1 MNKITKTDNW
11 LIEGRK
17 NEELV
22 SEKILAIVSGRI
34 QLRRIELGLDQK
46 QFAKLLGVTQ
56 GMVSRWESG
65 MYNFTITTLVN
76 ICEKLGLTFE
86 PQITAKEIEEVSV
99 QETAFTIINCV
110 SSRDDKYSDWTPTW
124 NPHHTNNTNMVW
136 EVA

>member
-110 SSRDDKYSDWTPTW
+110 SSRNDKYSDWTPTW